1 MKWATVEDVR
11 QYFQN
16 LSFNPE
22 DLINGTR
29 VESLLVFAQRYIES
43 GLRVVYSLPIMD
55 PDDVQTLAHIQAKYV
70 AGEIDQILYD
80 AGKFTDNAKRR
91 ELKQEAERELNS
103 LIHLEKRLK
112 TGILARVH
120 SGSEPSGCMIIK
132 PYFRRG
138 QKF

>member
-1 MKWATVEDVR
+1 MKWATVKDVR

-120 SGSEPSGCMIIK
+120 SGSEPSGCMIK